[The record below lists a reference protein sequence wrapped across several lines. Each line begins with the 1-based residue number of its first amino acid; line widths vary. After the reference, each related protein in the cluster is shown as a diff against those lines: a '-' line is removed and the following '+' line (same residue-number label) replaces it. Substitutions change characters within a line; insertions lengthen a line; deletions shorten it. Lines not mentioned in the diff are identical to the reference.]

1 MERNDVWDGAQ
12 ETRGTFNSPT
22 AILVNGASFALTP
35 GTPFKETVLG
45 YAKDAGFGKFR
56 IFLNNEEIKPSQ
68 APEILSEGDHVEIRP
83 YDVAGF

>member
-1 MERNDVWDGAQ
+1 MERNDVWNGA
-12 ETRGTFNSPT
+12 EEIRGTFNGTT

-35 GTPFKETVLG
+35 GAPFKETVLS

-56 IFLNNEEIKPSQ
+56 IFLNNEEIKPSM
-68 APEILSEGDHVEIRP
+68 APEMISEGDRIEVRP